1 MRLMTNEE
9 LMAVAGGESNS
20 DPVTGVGAIQFDASA
35 TREAGQNSWGES
47 TSGGATF
54 YAIALASAASDAAA
68 YNRCMAENS
77 KPTTSNQVASGITAT
92 GAGLAALPFGG
103 PVAAGVVITAVYNG
117 MNIASVQSN
126 QAGCDS
132 TDFRP

>member
-1 MRLMTNEE
+1 MRMITNEE
-9 LMAVAGGESNS
+9 LMAVAGGDDP
-20 DPVTGVGAIQFDASA
+20 DPVIGVGAVRFDAAA
-35 TREAGQNSWGES
+35 TREPGQNSWGES

-54 YAIALASAASDAAA
+54 YAIAMASAASDAAA

-103 PVAAGVVITAVYNG
+103 PVGAGLAITTVYTG
-117 MNIASVQSN
+117 MNAAAVQSN

-132 TDFRP
+132 ADYRP